1 MDNIELHW
9 KEKAEKAKAEL
20 ESLVNS
26 ADAETLLTVMIGY
39 ICFLSPESQIGD
51 QYGKHPA
58 MLEVL
63 AKILIPNFGELFHKT
78 TTPQMLATCYDLLD
92 ELVPFNTISPIEN
105 HLDNQLDPII
115 YTLRMSSEVVRGNA
129 YPEQTQRMILEI
141 QGRFDKWFSQKAG
154 ISPTKIVGAISSI
167 ITDLEKN
174 YSEWLNQLNNPIA
187 SENHD
192 ANYAYN
198 FLKEL
203 ISAMPEILPIAL
215 EDYLLTSEEINALK
229 KLIGV
234 SKSDWHRDII
244 IQKHPMY
251 ILTCG
256 KVLFSHLSNLMDMVW
271 EKFDLLAKTDDKF
284 YSRYQKHR
292 AEWLEKEGANALKR
306 IFPQDCVFENLTYPN
321 PEKKTGIAELDIAI
335 KFGPFLILLEA
346 KSKQFRFESQ
356 RGNKKTLTADI
367 TSNIVE
373 AFTQNIRTI
382 KYIASNKHVTF
393 KEKGTDRTLSFASN
407 SIQKIYP
414 ISLSLFH
421 LAGLGTEMKRL
432 QELGLF
438 HDNNFPFSI
447 CLADLDL
454 ITKTNIFP
462 EAFLHYI
469 ERRLCILSLEQ
480 DWHGDELSLF
490 SMYLDTRLGY
500 SNFSGNHE
508 AVPDIIYTSSSPKFD
523 ELMFYERGLL
533 DNPPDFSLKLPDSI
547 KKIISEYRIYNDDS
561 AKWIIFSLLELD
573 DSILY
578 AIDQAIKNLSN
589 YKPSEPRKIRR
600 CVIPITADKM
610 AISLIAS
617 HDLSL
622 LDLQTQNQ
630 AITVIEKY
638 RYKSNRAM
646 GLGIL
651 CNNSDPL
658 VNTAS
663 YLAFP
668 WEYDPDTQMLI
679 DGKPKPT
686 SPIKKKKI
694 GRNSPCPC
702 DSGKKYKRCC
712 LSSKL

>member
-1 MDNIELHW
+1 MDNIELLW
-9 KEKAEKAKAEL
+9 QEKAKKAKIKL
-20 ESLVNS
+20 ESLVSS

-39 ICFLSPESQIGD
+39 ICFLSPELQIGD
-51 QYGKHPA
+51 KYGRHPA
-58 MLEVL
+58 MLEAL
-63 AKILIPNFGELFHKT
+63 AKSLIPNFGDSFQKI
-78 TTPQMLATCYDLLD
+78 TTPQMIVECYDILD
-92 ELVPFNTISPIEN
+92 EYVQFNTISPSEA
-105 HLDNQLDPII
+105 HVDDNQIESI
-115 YTLRMSSEVVRGNA
+115 EYILRMSSEVIRGNA

-141 QGRFDKWFSQKAG
+141 QGRFDKWFSQKSG
-154 ISPTKIVGAISSI
+154 LCPTKLVGTISSI
-167 ITDLEKN
+167 IYDLEKH
-174 YSEWLNQLNNPIA
+174 YGEWLNQFKSALNNSRP

-192 ANYAYN
+192 ADYAYS

-203 ISAMPEILPIAL
+203 IFSMPKILPIAL
-215 EDYLLTSEEINALK
+215 EDYLLTSDEVYALK

-234 SKSDWHRDII
+234 SKSDCHGDIV

-256 KVLFSHLSNLMDMVW
+256 KVLFSHLSNLMDVAW
-271 EKFDLLAKTDDKF
+271 EKFNLLAKTDKKF
-284 YSRYQKHR
+284 YARYQKHR

-306 IFPQDCVFENLTYPN
+306 IFPQDCIFENLTYPD
-321 PEKKTGIAELDIAI
+321 PEKKTGIAELDIAV

-367 TSNIVE
+367 IGNIVE

-393 KEKGTDRTLSFASN
+393 KETETDRTLSFASN

-421 LAGLGTEMKRL
+421 LAGLGSEMKRL

-438 HDNNFPFSI
+438 QDNNFPFSI

-490 SMYLDTRLGY
+490 SMYLDTRLEY
-500 SNFSGNHE
+500 SNFTDNHE

-523 ELMFYERGLL
+523 ELMLYERGLL
-533 DNPPDFSLKLPDSI
+533 DNPPDFRLKLPDSI
-547 KKIISEYRIYNDDS
+547 KKIISEYSVYNDDS

-573 DSILY
+573 NSVLY

-589 YKPSEPRKIRR
+589 YKSSGPRKIRR
-600 CVIPITADKM
+600 CVIPITPAKVV
-610 AISLIAS
+610 ISLIAS
-617 HDLSL
+617 NNLSL
-622 LDLQTQNQ
+622 IDLQTQNQ
-630 AITVIEKY
+630 AITLLKNTVIKPI
-638 RYKSNRAM
+638 NQ
-646 GLGIL
+646 
-651 CNNSDPL
+651 SD
-658 VNTAS
+658 
-663 YLAFP
+663 
-668 WEYDPDTQMLI
+668 
-679 DGKPKPT
+679 
-686 SPIKKKKI
+686 
-694 GRNSPCPC
+694 
-702 DSGKKYKRCC
+702 
-712 LSSKL
+712 